1 MWSTPFTTD
10 YKGVTVHERHIQPEE
25 LSGFQQCWL
34 TGSAAEITP
43 VGQIGDWNFQ
53 VGQMTR
59 EVSDAYEK
67 LVRS

>member
-1 MWSTPFTTD
+1 MIQLLKD
-10 YKGVTVHERHIQPEE
+10 RGVTVHERHIAPEE
-25 LSGFQQCWL
+25 LAGFQECWL

-53 VGQMTR
+53 VGPMTR
-59 EVSDAYEK
+59 EVSDAYEA